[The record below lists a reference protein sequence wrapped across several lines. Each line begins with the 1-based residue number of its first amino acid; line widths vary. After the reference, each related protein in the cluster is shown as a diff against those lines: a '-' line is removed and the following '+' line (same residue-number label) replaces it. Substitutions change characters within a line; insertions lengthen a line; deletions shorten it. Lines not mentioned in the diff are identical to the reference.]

1 VIKDTWVPIMYV
13 LMPDKLLE
21 SYTAVMQ
28 GLTTLLSDQGLALAA
43 QWAMTDFEINIRKSI
58 ERAFPGVEL
67 KGCNFH
73 FCQVGCLFIRHIFF
87 I

>member
-1 VIKDTWVPIMYV
+1 MFV

-43 QWAMTDFEINIRKSI
+43 QSINQSI
-58 ERAFPGVEL
+58 NQSIKL
-67 KGCNFH
+67 NFH
-73 FCQVGCLFIRHIFF
+73 FIFM
-87 I
+87 